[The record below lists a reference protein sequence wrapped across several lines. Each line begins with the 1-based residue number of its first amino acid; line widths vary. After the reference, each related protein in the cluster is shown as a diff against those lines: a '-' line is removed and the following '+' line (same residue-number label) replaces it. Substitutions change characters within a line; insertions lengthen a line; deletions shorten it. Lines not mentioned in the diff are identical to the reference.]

1 MWRELDQRERELD
14 QLAEVS
20 EELLHL
26 KAELAWVKAM
36 GAEAVVVLRKAK
48 MRIVELLR
56 PGGGLIIEST
66 CSVPVELVCL
76 NTNFYMQFG
85 IWTKVKTLGSI
96 ENPNN
101 FTEKAISISIVMDE
115 FEIEVELL
123 ERLLQVKKV
132 ITILDY
138 LL

>member
-1 MWRELDQRERELD
+1 M
-14 QLAEVS
+14 
-20 EELLHL
+20 
-26 KAELAWVKAM
+26 
-36 GAEAVVVLRKAK
+36 
-48 MRIVELLR
+48 
-56 PGGGLIIEST
+56 
-66 CSVPVELVCL
+66 VCL

-85 IWTKVKTLGSI
+85 IWTKVKTLESI

-101 FTEKAISISIVMDE
+101 FTEKAISISIAMDE

-132 ITILDY
+132 ITILNY

>member
-1 MWRELDQRERELD
+1 
-14 QLAEVS
+14 
-20 EELLHL
+20 
-26 KAELAWVKAM
+26 
-36 GAEAVVVLRKAK
+36 
-48 MRIVELLR
+48 
-56 PGGGLIIEST
+56 
-66 CSVPVELVCL
+66 
-76 NTNFYMQFG
+76 MQFG

-101 FTEKAISISIVMDE
+101 FTEKAISISIVMNE

-132 ITILDY
+132 ITILNY

>member
-1 MWRELDQRERELD
+1 
-14 QLAEVS
+14 
-20 EELLHL
+20 
-26 KAELAWVKAM
+26 M
-36 GAEAVVVLRKAK
+36 GEILWWNRSD
-48 MRIVELLR
+48 L
-56 PGGGLIIEST
+56 GGLNNTILEST

-115 FEIEVELL
+115 KVKLGVVDLIL
-123 ERLLQVKKV
+123 EKNWH
-132 ITILDY
+132 
-138 LL
+138 